1 MVKVV
6 YGKGCPHEET
16 FWTGTVADYP
26 GIDALNPMFDMSF
39 HVPLTAEMLDSETED
54 TSVALPQSRGGS
66 PPKLSSTYGRSS
78 MRSSFIGMIS
88 RSSDRKDLNLVE
100 MTLIDGDGT
109 NGTKGHGELGRIA
122 ISHRDIME
130 AHNHCITET
139 RAIGNDGAKL
149 EFKVFISGIQS
160 SEESDDSDIDDID
173 SSEID
178 INIPNGNAK
187 ESQTVLLTAL
197 RGRGFEI
204 HKRGFGKKDDV
215 PDIYLSVPHFNWK
228 TSVCKDDT
236 MPQWNESKLLSVT
249 NVAKKIRVDAY
260 DKNSKSKDEY
270 IGTAKFYLDQLL
282 RKRTMEIELKNH
294 SGFTGSFVTMQ
305 CVARATHG
313 SDNESNNDGLGP
325 LLSAS
330 APSSFPPFNLEL
342 ENSANDEDKSIAGQT
357 INSNI
362 SMSSTFSRRNL
373 LRAKSLP
380 SPKFIAQSVTSFK
393 RGKKKRNSHSAPIND
408 TGVDDKQH

>member
-6 YGKGCPHEET
+6 YGKGCTHEET

-39 HVPLTAEMLDSETED
+39 HVPLTSEMLDSDIED
-54 TSVALPQSRGGS
+54 AAIVLPQSRGES
-66 PPKLSSTYGRSS
+66 PPKFSPNKNLRSS
-78 MRSSFIGMIS
+78 VRNSFIGMIS
-88 RSSDRKDLNLVE
+88 RSPDKKDSSLVE
-100 MTLIDGDGT
+100 LTLIDGDGA
-109 NGTKGHGELGRIA
+109 NGTKGHGELGSIV

-139 RAIGNDGAKL
+139 RAIGNDGARL

-160 SEESDDSDIDDID
+160 GEESDDSDIDDID
-173 SSEID
+173 ASEID
-178 INIPNGNAK
+178 INIANDSIK
-187 ESQTVLLTAL
+187 ETQTVLLTAL

-215 PDIYLSVPHFNWK
+215 PDIYLSVPQFNWK

-260 DKNSKSKDEY
+260 DKNSKSKDEH
-270 IGTAKFYLDQLL
+270 IGTAKFRLDQLL
-282 RKRTMEIELKNH
+282 RKRTMEIELKDD
-294 SGFTGSFVTMQ
+294 SGCTGSFVTMQ
-305 CVARATHG
+305 CVARAAQDN
-313 SDNESNNDGLGP
+313 DNESNGDGLGP

-330 APSSFPPFNLEL
+330 APSSFSPFNIEL
-342 ENSANDEDKSIAGQT
+342 EKAANDEDQSIAGQT

-362 SMSSTFSRRNL
+362 SMSSTFSRRKL
-373 LRAKSLP
+373 LRTKSLP
-380 SPKFIAQSVTSFK
+380 SPKLIAQSVTSFK
-393 RGKKKRNSHSAPIND
+393 RGKKKRSSPSATEDKHS
-408 TGVDDKQH
+408 